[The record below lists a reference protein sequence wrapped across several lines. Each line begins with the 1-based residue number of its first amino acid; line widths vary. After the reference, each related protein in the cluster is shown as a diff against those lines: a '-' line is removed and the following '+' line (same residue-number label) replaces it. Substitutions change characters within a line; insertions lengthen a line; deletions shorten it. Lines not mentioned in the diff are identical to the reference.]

1 MTKVKMKR
9 QKQKKQ
15 NSKEYTNIL
24 LFFTTLFVL
33 MTGYLVWFQAF
44 KSREVINNS
53 YNARIEAMENQ
64 VIRGS
69 ILASDGQV
77 LATTKVDADGT
88 EKRVYPFGCTF
99 SHVLGYS
106 EYGKTG
112 IESIG
117 NFQLTTSNAYF
128 VERFLNEL
136 KEQKNIGDSLVTT
149 LDVELQTVTHDALG
163 TNKGA
168 VIVMKPSTGDVL
180 ALVSKP
186 DYDPS
191 EIAQKWSSFSNSE
204 DGVLLNR
211 ATQGLYPPGS
221 TFKML
226 TLLEY
231 LREHQMN
238 ASGFSFHC
246 TGKVTSGDTSI
257 SCYKGK
263 AHGDLDLTKAFA
275 KSCNGAFAEIGRDL
289 DISSFQ
295 SLTDQLLFDQELPV
309 AFPYSQSSFSLKASD
324 PEILKMMTAIGQG
337 NTLMTP
343 MHMALLMCAV
353 ANDGVLMTPRFLKR
367 TESYTGMQ
375 VESYPV
381 TTYGQL
387 MTEEEAQILQ
397 LYLRAVVEEGT
408 GTKLQ
413 SDVYEAAGKTGTA
426 EYSSNKKQSHAWFA
440 GYASGSKDDLVVVA
454 IVEGAGSGS
463 EYAIPIAK
471 KVFDA
476 YYKE

>member
-1 MTKVKMKR
+1 MIEQLAGTDGMK
-9 QKQKKQ
+9 
-15 NSKEYTNIL
+15 
-24 LFFTTLFVL
+24 TTYADVFVA
-33 MTGYLVWFQAF
+33 GGGPAGVCAAIAAA
-44 KSREVINNS
+44 REG
-53 YNARIEAMENQ
+53 A
-64 VIRGS
+64 
-69 ILASDGQV
+69 
-77 LATTKVDADGT
+77 ATVMAEQG
-88 EKRVYPFGCTF
+88 GCA
-99 SHVLGYS
+99 G
-106 EYGKTG
+106 G
-112 IESIG
+112 
-117 NFQLTTSNAYF
+117 
-128 VERFLNEL
+128 
-136 KEQKNIGDSLVTT
+136 
-149 LDVELQTVTHDALG
+149 
-163 TNKGA
+163 
-168 VIVMKPSTGDVL
+168 M
-180 ALVSKP
+180 
-186 DYDPS
+186 
-191 EIAQKWSSFSNSE
+191 
-204 DGVLLNR
+204 
-211 ATQGLYPPGS
+211 ATQGLVGPFM
-221 TFKML
+221 T
-226 TLLEY
+226 
-231 LREHQMN
+231 
-238 ASGFSFHC
+238 
-246 TGKVTSGDTSI
+246 
-257 SCYKGK
+257 CYDKDGENMIIR
-263 AHGDLDLTKAFA
+263 GL
-275 KSCNGAFAEIGRDL
+275 FAEIVDRLVKRGGAIHPSQVRKGTAFTSWIRDGH
-289 DISSFQ
+289 DHVTPF
-295 SLTDQLLFDQELPV
+295 
-309 AFPYSQSSFSLKASD
+309 D

-387 MTEEEAQILQ
+387 MTEEEAQTLQ

>member
-1 MTKVKMKR
+1 M
-9 QKQKKQ
+9 
-15 NSKEYTNIL
+15 
-24 LFFTTLFVL
+24 LFTALFVL
-33 MTGYLVWFQAF
+33 MTGYLIWFQAF
-44 KSREVINNS
+44 KSRGVINNS
-53 YNARIEAMENQ
+53 YNARIEDMENQ

-69 ILASDGQV
+69 ILSSDGQV
-77 LATTKVDADGT
+77 LAATEVDADGT
-88 EKRVYPFGCTF
+88 EQRVYPFGCTF

-136 KEQKNIGDSLVTT
+136 KGRKNIGDSLVTT
-149 LDVELQTVTHDALG
+149 LDVDLQTVAHDALG
-163 TNKGA
+163 THQGA
-168 VIVMKPSTGDVL
+168 VIVMEPSTGDVL
-180 ALVSKP
+180 AMVSKP

-191 EIAQKWSSFSNSE
+191 EIAQKWDSFSNS
-204 DGVLLNR
+204 GNSVLLNR

-231 LREHQMN
+231 LREHQMDG
-238 ASGFSFHC
+238 SGFFFHC
-246 TGKVTSGDTSI
+246 TGRITSGNTSI

-275 KSCNGAFAEIGRDL
+275 KSCNGAFAEIGREL
-289 DISSFQ
+289 DVPSFR
-295 SLTDQLLFDQELPV
+295 LLAGQMLFGQELPV
-309 AFPYSQSSFSLKASD
+309 ALPHSRSSFSLKESD

-337 NTLMTP
+337 DTLMTP
-343 MHMALLMCAV
+343 MHMALIMSAV

-367 TESYTGMQ
+367 TESYTGSQ

-387 MTEEEAQILQ
+387 MAEEEAKTLQ
-397 LYLRAVVEEGT
+397 PYLRAVVEDGT
-408 GTKLQ
+408 GTELQ
-413 SDVYEAAGKTGTA
+413 SDAYEAAGKTGTA

-463 EYAIPIAK
+463 EYAVPIAK